1 MSKKRPS
8 SPPVVL
14 TKSNSFITRIKH
26 TFANKNNNKVQQALN
41 ELHEDTLVDQVD
53 TIKKPS
59 KKEEDLLIPVPVDNA
74 SSTTSSS
81 FDDDDVEEE
90 EALDK
95 RLVRQVTEMFG
106 RSMFIFSNR
115 CGKVN
120 FFFSLDHTT
129 ATLIFGVCT
138 RD

>member
-1 MSKKRPS
+1 MDEEDHEQLTKKRPT

-26 TFANKNNNKVQQALN
+26 TFAAKNKQQQALN
-41 ELHEDTLVDQVD
+41 DLHEDTLIDQAD
-53 TIKKPS
+53 ILIKNS
-59 KKEEDLLIPVPVDNA
+59 NKKEEDLLIPIPATLDNA

-81 FDDDDVEEE
+81 FDEDDYEEE

-106 RSMFIFSNR
+106 RSMFIFSNT
-115 CGKVN
+115 CGN
-120 FFFSLDHTT
+120 
-129 ATLIFGVCT
+129 
-138 RD
+138 